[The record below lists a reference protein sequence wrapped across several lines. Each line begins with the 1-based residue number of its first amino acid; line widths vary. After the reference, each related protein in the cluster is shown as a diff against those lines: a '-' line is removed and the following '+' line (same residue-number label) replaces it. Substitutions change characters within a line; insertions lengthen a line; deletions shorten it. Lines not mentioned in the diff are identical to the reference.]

1 MDKLYPIDI
10 DRAFKSLSRVRPAVT
25 KFWDTGAL
33 STQMLA
39 DKEVVLAAVWS
50 TRLGV
55 AIDKGA
61 PLGAQWNQNEVLV
74 QAYGI
79 PKGSRNVEG
88 ARQFI
93 DFSLSPE
100 IQANWM
106 RAYKAIPVN
115 LKAYGATPAE
125 LIDPETKLPW
135 TRSKGFYRNIEWWA
149 ENRTKV
155 NAAWSKWII
164 Q

>member
-1 MDKLYPIDI
+1 LYPLDI

-33 STQMLA
+33 SAQMLS
-39 DKEVVLAAVWS
+39 DKEVVLASIWS

-61 PLGAQWNQNEVLV
+61 PLGAQWNDNQVLV

-79 PKGSRNVEG
+79 PVGSRNVE
-88 ARQFI
+88 AAISFI

-100 IQANWM
+100 IQSAWM
-106 RAYKAIPVN
+106 RPYKAVPVN
-115 LKAYGATPAE
+115 QKAYSATAPE

-135 TRSKGFYRNIEWWA
+135 TKSKGFIRDIEWWA
-149 ENRTKV
+149 ANRTKV